1 MGKSISANNRANA
14 KNPKNDFSKE
24 LADFKSHQM
33 NSERS
38 APKSSRSGSSNQ
50 DKESDGF

>member
-14 KNPKNDFSKE
+14 KNPKNDFSRTS
-24 LADFKSHQM
+24 ADFKSNQM

-38 APKSSRSGSSNQ
+38 ASKSSRSGSNNQ
-50 DKESDGF
+50 DQESDGF